1 MSIILWL
8 ALGVVAG
15 FIAKIVMPGSGPSGW
30 IMTIL
35 IGVAGAF
42 VGGFVAAHLG
52 FGTVRGFD
60 VRSLVIA
67 TAGSA
72 LLLFLYRRAR
82 R

>member
-1 MSIILWL
+1 MSILYWL

-15 FIAKIVMPGSGPSGW
+15 FIAKIIMPGSGPAGW
-30 IMTIL
+30 IMTIV
-35 IGVAGAF
+35 IGVTGAF
-42 VGGFVAAHLG
+42 VGGFIATHLG
-52 FGTVRGFD
+52 LGGVQGFD

-72 LLLFLYRRAR
+72 LLLFIYRRAR

>member
-1 MSIILWL
+1 MSILYWL
-8 ALGVVAG
+8 ALGVAAG
-15 FIAKIVMPGSGPSGW
+15 FIAKVIMPGSGPAGW
-30 IMTIL
+30 IMTIV

-42 VGGFVAAHLG
+42 LGGFIASHLG
-52 FGTVRGFD
+52 FGGVRGLD

-67 TAGSA
+67 TGGSA